1 MHGTYQSEEFMPSN
15 RRNFLEEI
23 LAAGALMGLAPG
35 EGLSQ
40 QQAPPAAPPPG
51 AHDSIS
57 FWNSFYDNAPSRGR
71 NAVAEKLPAP
81 ERQVRFLNH
90 GSKGLRYTS
99 DIKPDELLDH
109 GGDVSVTVN
118 LGQFRPGVADR
129 AAFKQLQSSSL
140 RLDCVQTRPMMN
152 LFAPLAWASMASLF
166 PDKQGKLP
174 SLQTLGFHSASSTG
188 PENKV
193 VLPFGLGKMAVNVS
207 MVRKE
212 SLLHK
217 ILIDAQQI
225 AGIASP
231 FFAFPAISIP
241 ALKAVTTIY
250 SALEQHT
257 SFLLNSPLTMTVA
270 TQRALDDETREVQY
284 LPLVSGDYVLVPK
297 VHEEEL
303 SKSMDKLDVLQGYLV
318 DRNAP
323 ANQSPEA
330 RAGAAIPNVTYV
342 TMRVTVAALPAGSA
356 VQSKPEPEGG
366 GDSGG
371 GAASAP
377 KKAGSTGSTQK
388 KKK

>member
-1 MHGTYQSEEFMPSN
+1 MPIN
-15 RRNFLEEI
+15 RRNFLDEI
-23 LAAGALMGLAPG
+23 LAAGALMSVMPG

-40 QQAPPAAPPPG
+40 QQAGPAAPPPG
-51 AHDSIS
+51 THDSIR

-71 NAVAEKLPAP
+71 TGNAEAKLPAP

-90 GSKGLRYTS
+90 GSNGLRYTS

-118 LGQFRPGVADR
+118 LGQFRPSATDR
-129 AAFKQLQSSSL
+129 AAFKQLQTSSL

-152 LFAPLAWASMASLF
+152 LFAPLAWASLASLF

-174 SLQTLGFHSASSTG
+174 SLQTLGFQSATSTG

-193 VLPFGLGKMAVNVS
+193 VLPLGLGKMAINVS
-207 MVRKE
+207 MVRRE
-212 SLLHK
+212 SIVHK
-217 ILIDAQQI
+217 ILTEAQQI
-225 AGIASP
+225 AGITAP

-257 SFLLNSPLTMTVA
+257 SFLLNSPLTMIVA

-297 VHEEEL
+297 IHEEEL
-303 SKSMDKLDVLQGYLV
+303 NKSMDKLDILQGFLV
-318 DRNAP
+318 NKNAP
-323 ANQSPEA
+323 SNQSPET
-330 RAGAAIPNVTYV
+330 RAAAAVPNVTYV

-356 VQSKPEPEGG
+356 VQSRPEPESG
-366 GDSGG
+366 GDSGSG
-371 GAASAP
+371 GSTSAP
-377 KKAGSTGSTQK
+377 KKAGSPSTGTTQK